1 MPTESLVSN
10 ILQLSFVINELQ
22 KRRYDQSTSSS
33 LSNDYYQVCLNYI
46 CSACCNI
53 FVIRHPARA
62 STQRKWNT
70 STKKINSTPRK
81 QYPGTKIKSMTRH
94 WSPSLSLC
102 FSNDE
107 SDDQTSFVEDE
118 KLELKSQMSEST
130 CTIDIDRDSVLNDT
144 KIDDQGEISDMS
156 VTENSD

>member
-1 MPTESLVSN
+1 
-10 ILQLSFVINELQ
+10 
-22 KRRYDQSTSSS
+22 
-33 LSNDYYQVCLNYI
+33 
-46 CSACCNI
+46 
-53 FVIRHPARA
+53 
-62 STQRKWNT
+62 
-70 STKKINSTPRK
+70 
-81 QYPGTKIKSMTRH
+81 MTRH